1 MSLKH
6 VALIVLTIAV
16 PAIAGTIFRLEIGP
30 PIAAGTGTTVPQFKK
45 KVVLVVRPRL
55 CDNPAAVQ
63 ITGTAEGLVNGTRQ
77 SLPLTL
83 VAVNAAE
90 GVYAVQQQWPDNGQW
105 VLQLNGS
112 CPSPKAAAS
121 TLVPREAGSRRA
133 VSISAPASPR
143 SSSSMVWPRRTFSSR
158 KTSWF
163 DRASPTG

>member
-1 MSLKH
+1 MFLRI
-6 VALIVLTIAV
+6 VALLMITIAV
-16 PAIAGTIFRLEIGP
+16 PAIAGTMFRLEIGP

-45 KVVLVVRPRL
+45 KVVLVVRPRV

-83 VAVNAAE
+83 VAINSVE

-121 TLVPREAGSRRA
+121 TLVPMKGFTFIREKTEVLGE
-133 VSISAPASPR
+133 PATRQQVEAALAALVR
-143 SSSSMVWPRRTFSSR
+143 SQS
-158 KTSWF
+158 
-163 DRASPTG
+163 